1 MIDEPDRQ
9 WLDAAQP
16 QRRGFLALAAGL
28 IGMGALSS
36 GGARAA
42 TAEGDAGDEGG
53 QRGIS
58 VRRTQQELVARM
70 AILDGLSRYCRAMD
84 RSDRALQDT
93 IWHSDAT
100 AQYLDNPLGPYAAP
114 LDSGQLFVDSK
125 AHTHHRIVNVYI
137 EVNGDRAVSEGY
149 GDSVIR
155 DHPLEDGTVVE
166 SIYRGR
172 YIDRWTLKNGRWA
185 IQHRRYV
192 GEIFGQIRYDSKDW
206 PPFAKRPGKHDRS
219 DESYQYFR

>member
-1 MIDEPDRQ
+1 MIEEQDRE

-16 QRRGFLALAAGL
+16 QRRGFLALVAGVV
-28 IGMGALSS
+28 GMGALSS

-42 TAEGDAGDEGG
+42 TAASAGQP

-58 VRRTQQELVARM
+58 VSGTQHELVARM
-70 AILDGLSRYCRAMD
+70 AILDGLARYCRAMD

-93 IWHSDAT
+93 IWHADAT
-100 AQYLDNPLGPYAAP
+100 AQYLDHPIGSYSMP
-114 LDSGQLFVDSK
+114 LDSGQTLVDSK
-125 AHTHHRIVNVYI
+125 AHTHHRIVNVYM

-166 SIYRGR
+166 NIYRGR
-172 YIDRWTLKNGRWA
+172 YIDRWTLKDGRWA
-185 IQHRRYV
+185 IQHRRYI
-192 GEIFGQIRYDSKDW
+192 GEIFGQIRYDNTQW
-206 PPFAKRPGKHDRS
+206 PAFAKRPGKHDRG
-219 DESYQYFR
+219 DESYQYFS

>member
-1 MIDEPDRQ
+1 MSIIDETDRA
-9 WLDAAQP
+9 WLADAAA
-16 QRRGFLALAAGL
+16 QRRGFLGLAAGL
-28 IGMGALSS
+28 FGLAALS
-36 GGARAA
+36 GTAKAHGAA
-42 TAEGDAGDEGG
+42 
-53 QRGIS
+53 RGIDA
-58 VRRTQQELVARM
+58 TQMQHEMAARL
-70 AILDGLSRYCRAMD
+70 AILDGLARYCRAMD

-93 IWHSDAT
+93 IWHTDAT
-100 AQYLDNPLGPYAAP
+100 AQYMNNPLGPYSAP
-114 LDSGQLFVDSK
+114 LDSGQKFVDSK
-125 AHTHHRIVNVYI
+125 AHTHHRILNVYI

-192 GEIFGQIRYDSKDW
+192 GEIYGQIRYDSTDW
-206 PPFAKRPGKHDRS
+206 PAFAKVAGKHDRS
-219 DESYQYFR
+219 DDSYQYFK

>member
-1 MIDEPDRQ
+1 MSMIDEPDRV
-9 WLDAAQP
+9 WLADAQP
-16 QRRGFLALAAGL
+16 ERRGFLALTAGL
-28 IGMGALSS
+28 FGLAALS
-36 GGARAA
+36 GTAKAQAA
-42 TAEGDAGDEGG
+42 PSAA
-53 QRGIS
+53 RGIDAK
-58 VRRTQQELVARM
+58 QMQHEMAARL
-70 AILDGLSRYCRAMD
+70 AILDGLARYCRAMD

-93 IWHSDAT
+93 IWHTDAT
-100 AQYLDNPLGPYAAP
+100 AQYMNNPLGPYSAP
-114 LDSGQLFVDSK
+114 LDSGQKFVDSK
-125 AHTHHRIVNVYI
+125 AHTHHRILNVYI

-192 GEIFGQIRYDSKDW
+192 GEIYGQIRYDSTDW
-206 PPFAKRPGKHDRS
+206 PAFAKVAGKHDRS
-219 DESYQYFR
+219 DDSYQYFK